1 MIVKTIYHNLNG
13 GQRDMA
19 EHDFIVTTQWSGGR
33 DETGTVKGDVLN
45 ESISIPSS
53 LGGVG
58 EGTNPDEMLIAAAS
72 SCYIISLAAT
82 LERAHFT
89 DISINQSS
97 VGTAS
102 LNNGKFKMEKIT
114 HHPKITVDVHQKITV
129 DVHQKEALE
138 KRLDKLLKI
147 ADNNCMI
154 SNSIRGNVEIE
165 IDAVIL

>member
-1 MIVKTIYHNLNG
+1 
-13 GQRDMA
+13 MA

-114 HHPKITVDVHQKITV
+114 HHPKITVDVHQKEV
-129 DVHQKEALE
+129 LE

>member
-97 VGTAS
+97 IGTAS

-114 HHPKITVDVHQKITV
+114 HHPKITVDV
-129 DVHQKEALE
+129 DQKEALE

>member
-53 LGGVG
+53 LGGIG

-114 HHPKITVDVHQKITV
+114 HHPKITVDA
-129 DVHQKEALE
+129 DQKEALE

>member
-1 MIVKTIYHNLNG
+1 MTN
-13 GQRDMA
+13 
-19 EHDFIVTTQWSGGR
+19 HDFIVTTQWSGGR
-33 DETGTVKGDVLN
+33 DEVGLAKGDVIN

-58 EGTNPDEMLIAAAS
+58 EGTNPDEMLVAAAS

-82 LERAHFT
+82 LERAHFN
-89 DISINQSS
+89 DISINQES

-102 LNNGKFKMEKIT
+102 LTNGKFKMEQIK
-114 HHPKITVDVHQKITV
+114 HQPKISVEAS
-129 DVHQKEALE
+129 QKEALE

-154 SNSIRGNVEIE
+154 SNSIRGNVDIKIE
-165 IDAVIL
+165 PYIL

>member
-1 MIVKTIYHNLNG
+1 
-13 GQRDMA
+13 MA

-33 DETGTVKGDVLN
+33 EETGTVKGDVLN
-45 ESISIPSS
+45 ENISIPSS

-58 EGTNPDEMLIAAAS
+58 NGTNPDEMLIAAAS

-89 DISINQSS
+89 NISINQSS

-102 LNNGKFKMEKIT
+102 LINGKFKMEKIT
-114 HHPKITVDVHQKITV
+114 HHPKITVAV
-129 DVHQKEALE
+129 DQKEALE

-154 SNSIRGNVEIE
+154 SNSIRGNVAIE
-165 IDAVIL
+165 IDANIL